1 MDRKKKIVFI
11 GLGGIAVLYFVA
23 LGTGIAVNKGK
34 DGGKPG
40 DLGAMQDTWISAL
53 GPLLSS
59 FAPRLDLT
67 GLECN
72 GKRVAAVF
80 ELNEQKPTCTIG
92 IPGNREEDYRK
103 TELRVIGTE
112 PGVYVRARFDGTRFA
127 ISERDKK
134 TCFLDGEP
142 LPPPGLRLKI
152 EYSPAADDD
161 LQRPWECWLAK
172 DPSEPV
178 PLTVM
183 TDGGDLTLTCEGCK
197 AQQQRLLRLKLE

>member
-1 MDRKKKIVFI
+1 MVFI
-11 GLGGIAVLYFVA
+11 ALGGIAALYFVA

-34 DGGKPG
+34 NGGQPG

-72 GKRVAAVF
+72 GKRVAGVF
-80 ELNEQKPTCTIG
+80 ELREEKPTCTID
-92 IPGNREEDYRK
+92 IPGDRDEDYRK
-103 TELRVIGTE
+103 AELRVIGSKA
-112 PGVYVRARFDGTRFA
+112 GVYVWARFDGTRFKK
-127 ISERDKK
+127 SERDRK

-142 LPPPGLRLKI
+142 LPPPALRLKI
-152 EYSPAADDD
+152 EYSPAASDD
-161 LQRPWECWLAK
+161 LEDPWECWLAK
-172 DPSEPV
+172 EPSKPV

-183 TDGGDLTLTCEGCK
+183 TDGGDLTLTCEGCD
-197 AQQQRLLRLKLE
+197 AQQKRLIRLKLQ